1 MGHPGFMFASK
12 GVPPANGTFYG
23 MAAFGGLYFDGTLF
37 SLDVGLAPFAITV
50 PTSGKIGQKA
60 MILRIESHRSYERH
74 VQRRACGLCRGIA
87 WGNQRKGSER
97 RHHWQGRSDN
107 TERHAQ

>member
-60 MILRIESHRSYERH
+60 MILGSNLIGATSVTFNGAPAAFAVVS
-74 VQRRACGLCRGIA
+74 RGEISA
-87 WGNQRKGSER
+87 RVPSGATT
-97 RHHWQGRSDN
+97 GRS
-107 TERHAQ
+107 